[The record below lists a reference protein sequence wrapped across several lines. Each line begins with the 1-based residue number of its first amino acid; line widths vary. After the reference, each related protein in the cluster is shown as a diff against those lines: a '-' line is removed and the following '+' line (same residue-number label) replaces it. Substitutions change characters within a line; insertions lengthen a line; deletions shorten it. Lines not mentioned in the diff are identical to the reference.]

1 MGLALLAALVYMAV
15 IWGTTANTPQGD
27 GYVQSIFTVVHY
39 LEAPTFS
46 EKLSNTWWTYF
57 QNRSVF
63 TKSVTLIHYFL
74 LGYLDLHTLCL
85 IGNFTLCIMVGLIS
99 RNIIQHRLPVYGI
112 PVASLMMLSFYAWT
126 VSTWPMCTIFYFGT
140 LMLSF
145 GCFYCL
151 DLPKPQILA
160 AAVCAWLATLTMANG
175 FLALI
180 IGSLIVVYN
189 RHSLGQYSSRQY
201 TFWFVSVVLCLL
213 VHFSTMN
220 VFSTDLYGAKSVQ
233 NSFINLSGRAI
244 DFLESMGAA
253 PFFPGSN
260 RVGKIILG
268 CIILSTMA
276 LLATSRKSFKSPAI
290 VGMSLFSTGTLFL
303 TSLFRYSAGDNDGYQ
318 VFTSINMACVF
329 VIASSHITA
338 KRYKVLPSLMLVAA
352 LLFNI
357 NALVNNLDNM
367 LAHRENMTKDL
378 RQFLVTGNPQSRLW
392 SDIML
397 HEGLEKNLYRPLQS
411 HQALKIP
418 DSVETIDHCAVGSTN
433 LTGKLNTT
441 TAPTAFAIA
450 INATIPIKK
459 ELVNTASDNLTL
471 LLCGEKSYRLSLG
484 SINVIRKKS
493 DDQLVIEV
501 LADKRTFIP
510 GKYRALVQN
519 GESFFELDAPLEISR
534 IEEYKRQD
542 MDCSIMKD
550 TVTFKSGQPVVRHYC
565 NHP

>member
-1 MGLALLAALVYMAV
+1 MSVAFLAALLYMAV

-39 LEAPTFS
+39 LEAPTFF

-57 QNRSVF
+57 QNRAVF

-85 IGNFTLCIMVGLIS
+85 IGNLTLCIMVGLIS
-99 RNIIQHRLPVYGI
+99 CTIVQHRLPAYGM
-112 PVASLMMLSFYAWT
+112 PVASLMILSFYSWT
-126 VSTWPMCTIFYFGT
+126 VSTWPMCTVFYFGT

-145 GCFYCL
+145 GCFYFL
-151 DLPKPQILA
+151 DLPKPQVLA

-180 IGSLIVVYN
+180 IGSLIVIYN
-189 RHSLGQYSSRQY
+189 RHNLGRYSSRQY

-276 LLATSRKSFKSPAI
+276 VLATSRQSFKSPAI

-318 VFTSINMACVF
+318 VFTAINMACVF
-329 VIASSHITA
+329 IIASSHITA
-338 KRYKVLPSLMLVAA
+338 THYKVLPSLMLAAA

-357 NALVNNLDNM
+357 NALANNLDNM
-367 LAHRENMTKDL
+367 LAHRENMTKEL
-378 RQFLVTGNPQSRLW
+378 RKFLVTGNPESRLW
-392 SDIML
+392 SDVML

-411 HQALKIP
+411 HQTLKIP
-418 DSVETIDHCAVGSTN
+418 VSVETLDHCAESNTS
-433 LTGKLNTT
+433 LAGKLVTS

-450 INATIPIKK
+450 INATILVKK
-459 ELVNTASDNLTL
+459 EPVKKANDNLAL

-484 SINVIRKKS
+484 SMNVIRKKS
-493 DDQLVIEV
+493 DEPLAIEV

-519 GESFFELDAPLEISR
+519 DESFFELDTPLDISG
-534 IEEYKRQD
+534 IAAYQRQD
-542 MDCSIMKD
+542 LDCSIMKD

-565 NHP
+565 NNP